1 MERPKNVP
9 QDALIALRQRAER
22 EIIEGL
28 LPAAQFAV
36 AQSGRLIA
44 FESLGDCADDTLFPI
59 FSCTKAIT
67 SSLAWIALAEGEF
80 QLSDR
85 VSKYIPEFG
94 SNGKDGVTMLHL
106 LAHTAGFPN
115 APYRPRDYWDPAKRA
130 KRYEQWRLDWEP
142 GTRFTYHPSSSMYV
156 IADVLE
162 RVWGDDFVSL
172 VNERIT
178 NPLELP
184 ERLVG
189 CPSQLQGRVADI
201 VHCGAAMTPEQYAAL
216 GLKMPPIT
224 EVTED
229 ALTKFNEP
237 ETRSVPIPGGGG
249 YASAK
254 TLALWYQALI
264 GFGPGARWRGLPWD
278 EETVQH
284 AREIRTHGLRDPIQG
299 HPVLRGLGIVI
310 AGKEDAHLRGF
321 GHGVSE
327 KAFGHNGAGGQIA
340 WVDPETELSFVYL
353 TNGHDRH
360 AIRQARRGIALS
372 SLAAH
377 LA

>member
-22 EIIEGL
+22 EINEGL

-106 LAHTAGFPN
+106 LTHTAGFPN

-184 ERLVG
+184 ELLVG

-201 VHCGAAMTPEQYAAL
+201 VHCGAAMTPEEYAAL
-216 GLKMPPIT
+216 GLEMPPIT

-310 AGKEDAHLRGF
+310 AGKRRRSLKR
-321 GHGVSE
+321 VWS
-327 KAFGHNGAGGQIA
+327 
-340 WVDPETELSFVYL
+340 W
-353 TNGHDRH
+353 
-360 AIRQARRGIALS
+360 RQ
-372 SLAAH
+372 
-377 LA
+377 